1 MDTEF
6 QPTVTATC
14 KAGYMTIRVNLNQ
27 SFVGAV
33 HARDYRRPQC
43 MVPGN
48 GSTHATLGINLL
60 APEGAPD
67 YCGVLVNNV
76 RILRVHTSHIF
87 LPSFLPSSHPPAP
100 HPTFLC
106 PRNFIG
112 QTFRFHFIF
121 VKFDYQRWL
130 VITEYGRAIGS
141 YRGEDTQ
148 DSRAR
153 RRQILRYHVRQS
165 GL

>member
-76 RILRVHTSHIF
+76 RILYVRAIF
-87 LPSFLPSSHPPAP
+87 SFLLLLLLSLH
-100 HPTFLC
+100 FLR
-106 PRNFIG
+106 PGNFIG
-112 QTFRFHFIF
+112 QTFHLFHFIF
-121 VKFDYQRWL
+121 VKFDYQRWFD
-130 VITEYGRAIGS
+130 ITEYGRAIGP
-141 YRGEDTQ
+141 YRSEDTQ

-153 RRQILRYHVRQS
+153 RRQILCYHVRQS